1 MIPYIWI
8 LARLDTRKRLDFYE
22 TKKNLEQARSDCF
35 AFYKLGDGTYN
46 PIASDLFCLGVAMWT
61 LATGERL
68 FQVSHI
74 FDYER

>member
-8 LARLDTRKRLDFYE
+8 LARLDTRKRLDFYD

-35 AFYKLGDGTYN
+35 AFNIGDGTYS

-61 LATGERL
+61 LATGERP

-74 FDYER
+74 FEHER

>member
-8 LARLDTRKRLDFYE
+8 LERLDTRKRLDFYNI
-22 TKKNLEQARSDCF
+22 KKNLEKARSDCLI
-35 AFYKLGDGTYN
+35 KNGDGTYS

-61 LATGERL
+61 LATGERP

-74 FDYER
+74 FEHEV